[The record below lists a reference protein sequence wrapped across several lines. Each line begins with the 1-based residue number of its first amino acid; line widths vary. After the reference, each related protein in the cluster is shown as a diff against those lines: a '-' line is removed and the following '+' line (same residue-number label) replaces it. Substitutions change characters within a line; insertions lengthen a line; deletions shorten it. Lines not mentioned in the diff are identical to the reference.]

1 MALYRVILRNLER
14 PEISSV
20 VEISAASSSQAGEV
34 ASRHGFRVTTV
45 REISSTKKATGPKR
59 AVSKKELIKLFRG
72 LASML
77 KANISTA
84 DALSYYAQGLPD
96 ASLQTTLL
104 NIRERL
110 EAGMPVHVA
119 FAKEKRFEETIIT
132 IIEAGADAGQLHEA
146 FQALAR
152 RIKVEMTFSSKI
164 RSALLLPC
172 LVILFQIGLLIWSQT
187 SVVSEVEKT
196 LQSVR
201 QEPDPLS
208 KVIFSFSHVVQL
220 VWPVFVAALLA
231 FIIALF
237 RSRKFRR
244 QLLETLMHRW
254 SLLRQLVMGL
264 RQTAYIGTLQ
274 MLYANGI
281 NLPRASALSAKTIEG
296 TPQYAGLLKA
306 SQLYESSGIPFAEA
320 LKRSASLDPQVI
332 HMISIG
338 EKSASLSQQL
348 ELLRDIYEEDTAA
361 YMTDF
366 TQVINF
372 LTLLMAVCLIA
383 LVFAGSMLPIFL
395 MGPRMMNSGSL

>member
-1 MALYRVILRNLER
+1 
-14 PEISSV
+14 
-20 VEISAASSSQAGEV
+20 
-34 ASRHGFRVTTV
+34 
-45 REISSTKKATGPKR
+45 
-59 AVSKKELIKLFRG
+59 
-72 LASML
+72 
-77 KANISTA
+77 
-84 DALSYYAQGLPD
+84 
-96 ASLQTTLL
+96 
-104 NIRERL
+104 
-110 EAGMPVHVA
+110 MPVHVA

-274 MLYANGI
+274 MLYAN
-281 NLPRASALSAKTIEG
+281 
-296 TPQYAGLLKA
+296 
-306 SQLYESSGIPFAEA
+306 
-320 LKRSASLDPQVI
+320 
-332 HMISIG
+332 
-338 EKSASLSQQL
+338 
-348 ELLRDIYEEDTAA
+348 
-361 YMTDF
+361 
-366 TQVINF
+366 
-372 LTLLMAVCLIA
+372 
-383 LVFAGSMLPIFL
+383 
-395 MGPRMMNSGSL
+395 

>member
-1 MALYRVILRNLER
+1 MAQYRVTLRNIQRPDVSVVVDLQAPSAAQAGTLAARPGFSVITVRQINAAAATGR
-14 PEISSV
+14 PE
-20 VEISAASSSQAGEV
+20 
-34 ASRHGFRVTTV
+34 
-45 REISSTKKATGPKR
+45 R

-96 ASLQTTLL
+96 VSLQGSLL
-104 NIRERL
+104 RIRERL
-110 EAGMPVHVA
+110 ESGMPVHVA
-119 FAKEKRFEETIIT
+119 FAKERRFDETIIT
-132 IIEAGADAGQLHEA
+132 VIEAGADAGQLHEA
-146 FQALAR
+146 FRALAH
-152 RIKVEMTFSSKI
+152 RIKTEMVFASKI

-196 LQSVR
+196 LQSVH
-201 QEPDPLS
+201 QDPDPIS

-220 VWPVFVAALLA
+220 TWPLLVTTLA
-231 FIIALF
+231 GFIIALF
-237 RSRKFRR
+237 RSKDFR
-244 QLLETLMHRW
+244 QSLLKTLMSRW
-254 SLLRQLVMGL
+254 TLLRRLVMGL

-281 NLPRASALSAKTIEG
+281 NLSRASALSAKVIEG
-296 TPQYAGLLKA
+296 TPHYAGLLKA
-306 SQLYESSGIPFAEA
+306 SQLYESSGLPFAEA
-320 LKRSASLDPQVI
+320 LKRAAALDPQVI

-338 EKSASLSQQL
+338 EKSASLPQQL

-361 YMTDF
+361 YMSDF

-372 LTLLMAVCLIA
+372 LTLLTAVCLIA
-383 LVFAGSMLPIFL
+383 LVFTGSMLPIFL